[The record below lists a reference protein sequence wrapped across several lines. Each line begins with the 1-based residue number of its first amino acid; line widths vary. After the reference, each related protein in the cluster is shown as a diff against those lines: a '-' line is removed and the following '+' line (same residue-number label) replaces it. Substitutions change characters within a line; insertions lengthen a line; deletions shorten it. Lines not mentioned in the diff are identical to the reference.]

1 MSTFL
6 KKSDYLHRV
15 SGRRASRSGSIRIRH
30 RTLAGLERLEDRLAP
45 AVVDLTTLGASGSI
59 NSAIFSQFTAQSSG
73 TGVFS
78 PFVRLS
84 SDDPVQ
90 QGYNTDF
97 RPVQFDESSNSS
109 LTHALKLSAVPTV
122 IAPGGLA
129 YYEFPLSIDQERGL
143 QLGIRFGGRDN
154 NLISLDE
161 LRLYVTT
168 ASTVDPTLLHNYSPS
183 THTLQDDAG
192 KVYAPLYDLNPV
204 TDVNYVKLNAD
215 LSRDSGPG
223 DMVALI
229 PVTLLGTDTSQYVYL
244 YSEFGVHNA
253 DHGGSEEWAASP
265 VVPVGSIQGLTFIDQ
280 KGSGALDPGDPGQ
293 GGVTVYLDAN
303 NNGTLDPG
311 EVSTVTASDGTFSFS
326 NVLPGTYHVREVV
339 PPGYF
344 ETARIN
350 ADITL
355 SAGQNVTGVDFG
367 NGLPGSISGTKFE
380 DVTGNG
386 FSSDDPVLNASNP
399 DFVPVTVRLSQG
411 STVVATTTTDSTG
424 SYTFSNVI
432 PGPYTLTEV
441 APNGWVETA
450 ARSTSVMLGSGAAL
464 TGNDF
469 DNFLV
474 AKLNS
479 AGTLLTVRALPA
491 VPGSLRVTQD
501 TSNDTN
507 VFLNGVEVGTFNA
520 PGLQKIDVTSAPGY
534 TVDTTGVTTVP
545 LELHVPQGDQT
556 IMGGSN
562 GIVADLNIGSSVS
575 ISVTG
580 GENTLNFAPTQ
591 FGITFNPN
599 LNQGQMQQLD
609 GSGTHFAAISGT
621 FQNIVGTGKNDTLFA
636 PDPVVQGPVTLQS
649 FQASHTT
656 LTESGGNNTLYA
668 APMSTITVAQG
679 SSALY
684 VGLPTGVAA
693 PNLSTLFNAIN
704 TLVNQNPANAGT
716 LFQGLGNT
724 IDLGSSNST
733 VFAGPMTTVN
743 GGINSTMYVG
753 LPSGVTAPDL
763 QTLFQGISSLA
774 GKVDA
779 QTLFDGV
786 RTTFNPGP
794 GGTSTM
800 FTSPVSSFVGGANS
814 NNTMYVGLPSG
825 VSAPD
830 LQTLFQGISQLTGGS
845 ISASTL
851 FNGVRPTFTG
861 GTGGTNT
868 MFSGPVSGFVGGANS
883 SNTMYVG
890 LPSGVAA
897 PDLQTLFQGIGQLA
911 GSNISASTVFDGARA
926 TFTGGSG
933 GTNTMF
939 SGPVSGFVGGANSS
953 NTMYVGLPSG
963 LTAPDLQTLFQ
974 GIQQLAGSSTIA
986 SSTLFDGARATF
998 TGGSGGTNTMFTG
1011 PVSSFIGGDNSN
1023 NTMFVGLPSGVM
1035 GPDLQTLFQGMNQF
1049 VGNTISANSLFDGVR
1064 PTFTGGNG
1072 GTDTMYTGVMGT
1084 YVGNSGTGTLYAGLP
1099 QLIPSTNIPLVA
1111 VGLPLL
1117 FNEIAALV
1125 QLGGDPYTLFSD
1137 LVIHLNGGPNG
1148 DLFYSGTLSQAQG
1161 GVGNDVMYAALP
1173 AGFVGP
1179 DPQALQAEINTLV
1192 TSYGANASALQALLT
1207 PVLDG
1212 GPGDNVLFG
1221 APGAT
1226 LRSGG
1231 TGDNT
1236 LYAAVPAFNDSHI
1249 QLPAPTTPTT
1259 LVGGG
1264 GNDTFVFTGLN
1275 LGHVFVV
1282 ENNETSNSTLDFS
1295 NYAGPVTVDISRTDD
1310 QVVNPGNLILTLSDS
1325 LGIEHVVG
1333 SPYSD
1338 SIRGNG
1344 RASNLAGGHFLDDRA
1359 TQPPPAP
1366 NAAIQ
1371 NVLLDFDTNTNPQTQ
1386 HVYTPDERQAILG
1399 RLQTMYA
1406 LFPWVQ
1412 FTLTQPT
1419 SGQYVTEFFN
1429 KSGAGE
1435 EPGGQSDEIDFG
1447 NLHLYGTASINVNGL
1462 LGGAGQPP
1470 ATTGPTGNYVA
1481 LSATIAGHELGHL
1494 LGLEHSDAF
1503 GPIGSGIHNPP
1514 GPGVYIPDYPAP
1526 AAAFETDFHVIASP
1540 ASVGS
1545 TLFDAVGTP
1554 FFGEREAV
1562 KLAFDHDGTYYGNA
1576 AVVDDTVT
1584 PHSSTAAA
1592 LPLVLRSLTVPNTE
1606 TNGLDA
1612 GKTLAVAATA
1622 VNGFIGIDP
1631 MTGHSGDDYY
1641 SFTGRAGD
1649 VINLEVM
1656 SGLLARIK
1664 DPIDSVLSV
1673 YDSSGKLVNYY
1684 GQPAFNDDKNQ
1695 TIGDH
1700 DSALYDLKLPAD
1712 GTYYVKVD
1720 TFAFAPGD
1728 PGYGGPT
1735 PAGMDTATGHYVL
1748 FVYRFDAAFAQD
1760 PGDTLAA
1767 GPGNATL
1774 RGGPGNDTFI
1784 VGPGHD
1790 TVIGGGGSDTV
1801 QDSGAASYILVDGLL
1816 TGTGTAKLQ
1825 SVRNAV
1831 LTGGAGG
1838 TTFNVS
1844 GWTGTA
1850 TLVGVGGVNTVVVN
1864 RDTNFILS
1872 ANTLV
1877 LANGGTFKL
1886 VNIQNV
1892 LLTGGPSGS
1901 SFNIGGWNGA
1911 ATLTGVGGT
1920 NTVVA
1925 SRNANFVL
1933 SDPLLTVSGGG
1944 TFTLVNV
1951 HNAVLTGGVSGST
1964 FDVRAWT
1971 GTDTLNGQGGANP
1984 VVTPRG
1990 AAISTTEG
1998 PTTMTVANFTDGGTT
2013 VAGTYSASIDWGD
2026 NSSSAG
2032 GFSASG
2038 QAVSATGTH
2047 FYKEE
2052 GSYTVTTSIHQGTAF
2067 TVIVNSKA
2075 AVVDAQLT
2083 AAHVPGINAKEG
2095 RSTGTVIV
2103 ATFTDPG
2110 GSEPVGAYKAVINWG
2125 DKSATGAGTIVD
2137 GGNGNFRVTAS
2148 HLYHEDGNYTL
2159 TVTLTHDSLPA
2170 VIVSGKARVT
2180 DVSLTASSLIALRG
2194 IGVNTMGGAG
2204 LAAGGGVS
2212 TALMSATSG
2221 PAGASTA
2228 SRSLTDSRASSGGA
2242 TTPSS
2247 ADHFFLTTSS
2257 GTHSRPHSTSLET
2270 TDQFFVIQPEP
2281 EW

>member
-6 KKSDYLHRV
+6 KKTAFLYRTA
-15 SGRRASRSGSIRIRH
+15 RRRSSRSGSIHLRPRAL
-30 RTLAGLERLEDRLAP
+30 TGLERLEDRVVP
-45 AVVDLTTLGASGSI
+45 AVLDLTTPGASGII
-59 NSAIFSQFTAQSSG
+59 NSAIFMQFSALSSG
-73 TGVFS
+73 SGTFN

-84 SDDPVQ
+84 TDDPIE

-109 LTHALKLSAVPTV
+109 LTHALKLSTVPTV

-129 YYEFPLSIDQERGL
+129 YYEFPLSINQKSKPP
-143 QLGIRFGGRDN
+143 N
-154 NLISLDE
+154 NLLSLDE

-168 ASTVDPTLLHNYSPS
+168 SSTVDPTRLHNYSSS
-183 THTLQDDAG
+183 THTLQDDG
-192 KVYAPLYDLNPV
+192 GNVYSPVYDLNPAS
-204 TDVNYVKLNAD
+204 DVNYVELDAN
-215 LSRDSGPG
+215 LSSGSGSG

-229 PVTLLGTDTSQYVYL
+229 PVTLLGSDTSQYIYL
-244 YSEFGVHNA
+244 FSEFGVHNA
-253 DHGGSEEWAASP
+253 NNSGFEEWAASP
-265 VVPVGSIQGLTFIDQ
+265 VVPTGSIRGLTFIDQ

-293 GGVTVYLDAN
+293 GGVTAYLDAN

-380 DVTGNG
+380 DLTGNG

-399 DFVPVTVRLSQG
+399 DFVPVIVRLSRG
-411 STVVATTTTDSTG
+411 STVVATTTTNSTG
-424 SYTFSNVI
+424 SYAFSNVI
-432 PGPYTLTEV
+432 PGPYTLSEV
-441 APNGWVETA
+441 APNGWVQTA
-450 ARSTSVMLGSGAAL
+450 ARSPSIMLGSGAAL
-464 TGNDF
+464 TGDDF

-491 VPGSLRVTQD
+491 VPGTLRVTQD
-501 TSNDTN
+501 TSSNTN
-507 VFLNGVEVGTFNA
+507 VFLNGAEVGTFNA
-520 PGLQKIDVTSAPGY
+520 PGLQKIDVTSAAGY
-534 TVDTTGVTTVP
+534 TVDTTGVTMAP

-556 IMGGSN
+556 INGGSS
-562 GIVADLNIGSSVS
+562 GIIADLNIGSSVS

-591 FGITFNPN
+591 FGITFDPN
-599 LNQGQMQQLD
+599 LQGQMQPLD
-609 GSGTHFAAISGT
+609 SSGQHLISVSGA
-621 FQNIVGTGKNDTLFA
+621 FQNVVGTQFSDTLFA
-636 PDPVVQGPVTLQS
+636 PVPVIQGLVTLQS
-649 FQASHTT
+649 FQQSATT
-656 LTESGGNNTLYA
+656 LDSGGGNDTLYA
-668 APMSTITVAQG
+668 APMSTITVSG
-679 SSALY
+679 GTSTLY
-684 VGLPTGVAA
+684 GGVPVGITG
-693 PNLSTLFNAIN
+693 PNLSSLFGAIN
-704 TLVNQNPANAGT
+704 TLVGQGQNGGT
-716 LFQGLGNT
+716 LFASLGTT
-724 IDLGSSNST
+724 INPGSSNST
-733 VFAGPMTTVN
+733 LYASPITTVASGSGN
-743 GGINSTMYVG
+743 NTLYGG
-753 LPSGVTAPDL
+753 LPAGITGPDL
-763 QTLFQGISSLA
+763 SSLFGEINHLIGA
-774 GKVDA
+774 GVD
-779 QTLFDGV
+779 
-786 RTTFNPGP
+786 P
-794 GGTSTM
+794 
-800 FTSPVSSFVGGANS
+800 
-814 NNTMYVGLPSG
+814 
-825 VSAPD
+825 
-830 LQTLFQGISQLTGGS
+830 
-845 ISASTL
+845 STL
-851 FNGVRPTFTG
+851 FGSLGIKFNGG
-861 GTGGTNT
+861 
-868 MFSGPVSGFVGGANS
+868 SGQS
-883 SNTMYVG
+883 
-890 LPSGVAA
+890 
-897 PDLQTLFQGIGQLA
+897 TLFAGQ
-911 GSNISASTVFDGARA
+911 TA

-933 GTNTMF
+933 NNTLYGGLPAGISGPDLSSLYAQLPALVGAGSNVSTLFGSLGVKFTGGSGQNTLYAGQTATFAGGSGQNTLFGGLPAGVTGPNLSSLFGQISTLVGMGVNPSTLFGSLGLNFTGGSGQNTMF
-939 SGPVSGFVGGANSS
+939 
-953 NTMYVGLPSG
+953 
-963 LTAPDLQTLFQ
+963 
-974 GIQQLAGSSTIA
+974 AGSLA
-986 SSTLFDGARATF
+986 HF
-998 TGGSGGTNTMFTG
+998 TGGSGGNTLFG
-1011 PVSSFIGGDNSN
+1011 A
-1023 NTMFVGLPSGVM
+1023 LPAGIT
-1035 GPDLQTLFQGMNQF
+1035 GPDLSSLFAQINTLVGTSTSNSTLF
-1049 VGNTISANSLFDGVR
+1049 GNLGV
-1064 PTFTGGNG
+1064 TFNG
-1072 GTDTMYTGVMGT
+1072 GTGQNTLYAGPMTT
-1084 YVGNSGTGTLYAGLP
+1084 YVGGSGDPTNHQYGNGTLYAAVPQQIPGTDITLP
-1099 QLIPSTNIPLVA
+1099 PIDLTF
-1111 VGLPLL
+1111 LL
-1117 FNEIAALV
+1117 NEITKLAGLGADPVALF
-1125 QLGGDPYTLFSD
+1125 GD
-1137 LVIHLNGGPNG
+1137 LVIHLNGGPFG
-1148 DLFYSGTLSQAQG
+1148 DTFYAGILTQAQG
-1161 GVGNDVMYAALP
+1161 GAGNDVMYAALP
-1173 AGFVGP
+1173 ADFTGP
-1179 DPQALQAEINTLV
+1179 DSQALLAEINTLV
-1192 TSYGANASALQALLT
+1192 TNYHANAQALQALLT

-1212 GPGDNVLFG
+1212 GPGGNVLFG

-1226 LRSGG
+1226 LRAGG

-1249 QLPAPTTPTT
+1249 QLPVPNAPTT

-1295 NYAGPVTVDISRTDD
+1295 NYAGPVTVDIGRIND

-1325 LGIEHVVG
+1325 LGIARVVG
-1333 SPYSD
+1333 SPFAD

-1344 RASNLAGGHFLDDRA
+1344 RASNVLGGHFLDDRA
-1359 TQPPPAP
+1359 AQPPPPP
-1366 NAAIQ
+1366 NATIQ
-1371 NVLLDFDTNTNPQTQ
+1371 NVFLDFDTNTNPQTQ
-1386 HVYTPDERQAILG
+1386 HVYTPDERQAIVT

-1447 NLHLYGTASINVNGL
+1447 NLHLYGTASIDANGL
-1462 LGGAGQPP
+1462 LGAAGQPP
-1470 ATTGPTGNYVA
+1470 ATTGPAGNYVA

-1494 LGLEHSDAF
+1494 LGLEHTDSF

-1514 GPGVYIPDYPAP
+1514 GPGAYIPDAAVPAS
-1526 AAAFETDFHVIASP
+1526 AFETDFHVIASP
-1540 ASVGS
+1540 AGVGS

-1562 KLAFDHDGTYYGNA
+1562 KLAFDHDGSYYGNA

-1584 PHSSTAAA
+1584 PHSIRAAA
-1592 LPLVLRSLTVPNTE
+1592 LPLTLKPLVVPNTE

-1631 MTGHSGDDYY
+1631 TTGHSGDDYY

-1656 SGLLARIK
+1656 SGLLKRIT

-1684 GQPAFNDDKNQ
+1684 GQSAVNDDKNQ

-1712 GTYYVKVD
+1712 GRYYVKVD

-1735 PAGMDTATGHYVL
+1735 PAGTDTATGHYVL
-1748 FVYRFDAAFAQD
+1748 FVYRFDAASAQD

-1784 VGPGHD
+1784 VGPGLD

-1801 QDSGAASYILVDGLL
+1801 KDSGAASYTLVDGLL

-1825 SVRNAV
+1825 NVRNAV

-1864 RDTNFILS
+1864 RDTNFTLS

-1877 LANGGTFKL
+1877 LANGGSVKL

-1901 SFNIGGWNGA
+1901 RFDVGGWNGT
-1911 ATLTGVGGT
+1911 ATLTGVGGI

-1925 SRNANFVL
+1925 SRNANFAL
-1933 SDPLLTVSGGG
+1933 RDSLLTISGGG
-1944 TFTLVNV
+1944 TFTLVNI

-1964 FDVRAWT
+1964 FDVRGWT
-1971 GTDTLNGQGGANP
+1971 GTDTLNSQGGANP

-1990 AAISTTEG
+1990 AAISTAEG
-1998 PTTMTVANFTDGGTT
+1998 PATMTAAAFTDAGTA
-2013 VAGTYSASIDWGD
+2013 VAGNYSATIDWGD
-2026 NSSSAG
+2026 SSSSAG
-2032 GFSASG
+2032 AFNASG
-2038 QAVSATGTH
+2038 QGVSVAGTH

-2052 GSYTVTTSIHQGTAF
+2052 GSYTVTTRVHQGIAF
-2067 TVIVNSKA
+2067 TLIVNSKA
-2075 AVVDAQLT
+2075 AVVDSQLT
-2083 AAHVPGINAKEG
+2083 AAQVPTVNAKEG
-2095 RSTGTVIV
+2095 RSTGTVTV

-2110 GSEPVGAYKAVINWG
+2110 GSEPVGDYKAVINWG
-2125 DKSATGAGTIVD
+2125 DKSATVAGTIVD
-2137 GGNGNFRVTAS
+2137 GGNGHFRVTAS
-2148 HLYHEDGNYTL
+2148 HLYHEEGTYTL

-2170 VIVSGKARVT
+2170 VVASGKARVT
-2180 DVSLTASSLIALRG
+2180 DPSLAATASLVPLLG
-2194 IGVNTMGGAG
+2194 IGASTTVGTGLVAG
-2204 LAAGGGVS
+2204 SGVG
-2212 TALMSATSG
+2212 TGLMSATSG
-2221 PAGASTA
+2221 PAGATA
-2228 SRSLTDSRASSGGA
+2228 VSRSLADSQASNEG
-2242 TTPSS
+2242 TTKPNP
-2247 ADHFFLTTSS
+2247 ADRFLTTSS
-2257 GTHSRPHSTSLET
+2257 GTHARPHSTSLEI
-2270 TDQFFVIQPEP
+2270 TDRFFATQSQS
-2281 EW
+2281 EWPI